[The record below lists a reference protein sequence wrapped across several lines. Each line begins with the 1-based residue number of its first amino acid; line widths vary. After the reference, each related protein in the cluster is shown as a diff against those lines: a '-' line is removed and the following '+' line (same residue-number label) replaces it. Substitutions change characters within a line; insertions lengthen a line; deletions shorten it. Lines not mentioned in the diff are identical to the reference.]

1 LRRREEPMQ
10 ATKMPLVITGD
21 EGEATWFGGVG
32 AIFKL
37 SAEHTRGAFSLIVQP
52 VEPGRLV
59 YPHVHWGEDEF
70 SYVLEGTLGARI
82 GDEEILAEAGSIILK
97 PKGVPHTFWNP
108 GSKPARFIEL
118 ISPPGFEKFF
128 VEFQDVFKTGEFNR
142 MEGLGRK
149 YNCSPVDGWA
159 DDLKA
164 RYNLKLLGE

>member
-1 LRRREEPMQ
+1 M
-10 ATKMPLVITGD
+10 ATTRLPLVIKAD
-21 EGEATWFGGVG
+21 EGESTWFGGVG
-32 AIFKL
+32 AVFKL

-52 VEPGRLV
+52 VEPRRLV
-59 YPHVHWGEDEF
+59 NPHVHWGEDEF

-82 GDEEILAEAGSIILK
+82 GDEEVLAEAGSIIVK

-108 GSKPARFIEL
+108 TSKPARFIEL

-142 MEGLGRK
+142 MESLGRK
-149 YNCSPVDGWA
+149 YNCGMVEGWA